1 MNAML
6 LFGEFSEMSDMRE
19 LGLIAA
25 AAPDQ
30 IESMIARLLNEDTAG
45 AATAP
50 SEAGQPEPALAC
62 NLAPSRG

>member
-1 MNAML
+1 MNAM

-30 IESMIARLLNEDTAG
+30 IEAMIARLICNDEQTDALTPDG
-45 AATAP
+45 LAA
-50 SEAGQPEPALAC
+50 
-62 NLAPSRG
+62 